1 MISIGADAH
10 SRAGMEYMEYGV
22 GIARK
27 GGLGA
32 GDVLNTRPVEEFLG
46 FARARRGG

>member
-1 MISIGADAH
+1 MSPGLGYVD
-10 SRAGMEYMEYGV
+10 YGV

-32 GDVLNTRPVEEFLG
+32 GDVLNARKVDDFLA
-46 FARARRGG
+46 FAAKDGA